1 MVNLKTTTTLN
12 EKTKLSAI
20 DSEIVLAIFLMLIVV
35 VLPLA
40 ITIWDMG
47 TPIPGYKAQSSD

>member
-1 MVNLKTTTTLN
+1 MVNLKTSTTKEN
-12 EKTKLSAI
+12 KKSAI
-20 DSEIVLAIFLMLIVV
+20 DSQIVLIIFLMLIVV

-47 TPIPGYKAQSSD
+47 APIPGYKTQN

>member
-1 MVNLKTTTTLN
+1 MVNLKTTTVK
-12 EKTKLSAI
+12 EKTKSSAI